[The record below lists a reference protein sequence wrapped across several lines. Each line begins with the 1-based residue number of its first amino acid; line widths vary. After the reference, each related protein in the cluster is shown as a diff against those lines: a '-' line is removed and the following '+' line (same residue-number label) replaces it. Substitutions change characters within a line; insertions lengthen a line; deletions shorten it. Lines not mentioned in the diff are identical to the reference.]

1 MIDHRK
7 LELKGLSTLRRE
19 IKTHETQLKKNAGRT
34 ERRSRK
40 KAIRERGTNRRIVD
54 EKRRA
59 PEHGENKARRGKR
72 KNPEGSFDA

>member
-40 KAIRERGTNRRIVD
+40 KAIRGRIV
-54 EKRRA
+54 E
-59 PEHGENKARRGKR
+59 
-72 KNPEGSFDA
+72 S